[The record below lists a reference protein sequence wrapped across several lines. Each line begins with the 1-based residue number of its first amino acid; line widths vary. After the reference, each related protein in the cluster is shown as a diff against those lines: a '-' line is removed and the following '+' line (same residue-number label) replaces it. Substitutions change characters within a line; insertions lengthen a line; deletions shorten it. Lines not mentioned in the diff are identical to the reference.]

1 MTGEEAMKLNGI
13 YYRIPALYDS
23 GIVSLQTVLRRLR
36 TVAII
41 ILKSIYIV
49 RKFDI

>member
-23 GIVSLQTVLRRLR
+23 GIVSLHGPPNGTTQTSDRCNNYLEEHTHRL
-36 TVAII
+36 
-41 ILKSIYIV
+41 
-49 RKFDI
+49 